1 MIKITLFI
9 LLFFVSVIS
18 SNDGIARP
26 SWTSEDSKTCRSSF
40 RKSYIQS
47 SGGLKPSNSMVNEY
61 CQCAEKAYKSGD
73 AISKVTAECGQKIK
87 DKYD

>member
-73 AISKVTAECGQKIK
+73 AISKVTSMCGQKIK
-87 DKYD
+87 NEFD

>member
-1 MIKITLFI
+1 MKKVTLFF
-9 LLFFVSVIS
+9 LLFSVYAIS

-40 RKSYIQS
+40 RKSYIKS

-73 AISKVTAECGQKIK
+73 AISKVTAMCGQKIK
-87 DKYD
+87 NTFE